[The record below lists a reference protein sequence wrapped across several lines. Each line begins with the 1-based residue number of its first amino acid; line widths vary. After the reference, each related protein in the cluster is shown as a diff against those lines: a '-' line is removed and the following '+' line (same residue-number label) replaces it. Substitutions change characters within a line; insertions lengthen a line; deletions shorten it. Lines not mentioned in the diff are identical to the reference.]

1 MNLQEIKEKVEQLMQ
16 DEQFK
21 AKLSN
26 IEDLDEMA
34 ALFQN
39 EGIQVTGADLEAALE
54 NQSTSEELS
63 EESLENVA
71 GGFATGLL
79 IAGIIIGGI
88 GILQGYVDGLKK
100 RLKKCGVIR

>member
-71 GGFATGLL
+71 GGFPAAFA
-79 IAGIIIGGI
+79 IAGIIIVGVGLAQGI
-88 GILQGYVDGLKK
+88 WDGAKK